1 MILELSKEEIVVL
14 NKLNRAINFDKNI
27 STNYNVIFDF
37 KFNAIVDLYLKQ
49 IFANKYYEEVVIN
62 FKLFTVILKEKYI
75 NNFLENINISFED
88 ELEELKTKLLKIFSY
103 ESLNDKKENYLNLDI
118 FLNNFITKN
127 KNENDIIYFYDNIN
141 LKLKLI
147 FKNDI

>member
-27 STNYNVIFDF
+27 SINYNVIFDF

-103 ESLNDKKENYLNLDI
+103 ESLNDKKQNYLNLDI
-118 FLNNFITKN
+118 FFNNFITKN